1 MTASDSADTRWVR
14 RFMWALKYSSP
25 DPVFLCVDPD
35 LTLPHMADKPKR
47 ITNVVKEYGRALYA
61 FIRGRVRTEADAEDV
76 LQDVWTQ
83 FASQPEV
90 EAIGQVSGWLYRV
103 ARNKITDRYRKK
115 TTTPLED
122 LSYEDED
129 GELGFREILLADDHD
144 PDLAELKRIFWEE
157 LMAGLEELPANQR
170 EVFVQNEL
178 EEKTLQ
184 QIADEQGENLKTII
198 SRKRYAVM
206 KLRERLTS
214 VYQELMN
221 G

>member
-1 MTASDSADTRWVR
+1 METEL
-14 RFMWALKYSSP
+14 ALSQ
-25 DPVFLCVDPD
+25 
-35 LTLPHMADKPKR
+35 MADNPKR
-47 ITNVVKEYGRALYA
+47 ITSIVKEYGRALYA

-90 EAIGQVSGWLYRV
+90 EAIEQVSGWLYRV

-122 LSYEDED
+122 LSYEEED
-129 GELGFREILLADDHD
+129 GELGFREILLADDQD

-170 EVFVQNEL
+170 VVFVENEL

-206 KLRERLTS
+206 KLRERLTA
-214 VYQELMN
+214 VYHELIN

>member
-1 MTASDSADTRWVR
+1 
-14 RFMWALKYSSP
+14 
-25 DPVFLCVDPD
+25 
-35 LTLPHMADKPKR
+35 MADKPKR
-47 ITNVVKEYGRALYA
+47 ITDVVKEYGRALYV
-61 FIRGRVRTEADAEDV
+61 FIRGRVRSEADAEDV

-90 EAIGQVSGWLYRV
+90 EAIEQVSGWLYRV

-122 LSYEDED
+122 LAYEEED

-144 PDLAELKRIFWEE
+144 PDLSELKHIFWEE

-206 KLRERLTS
+206 KLRERLTA
-214 VYQELMN
+214 VYTELIN

>member
-1 MTASDSADTRWVR
+1 
-14 RFMWALKYSSP
+14 
-25 DPVFLCVDPD
+25 
-35 LTLPHMADKPKR
+35 MAGEQRSIPG
-47 ITNVVKEYGRALYA
+47 TVKQYGRALYA
-61 FIRGRVRTEADAEDV
+61 FIRGRVRTDADAEDI

-90 EAIGQVSGWLYRV
+90 NAIEQVSGWLYRV

-115 TTTPLED
+115 RTTPLED
-122 LSYEDED
+122 LAYENED
-129 GELGFREILLADDHD
+129 GDIGFREILLADDTD

-157 LMAGLEELPANQR
+157 LMAGLEELPAEQR
-170 EVFVQNEL
+170 LAFVENEL

-206 KLRERLTS
+206 KLRTRLQT
-214 VYQELMN
+214 VYNDLVDA
-221 G
+221 